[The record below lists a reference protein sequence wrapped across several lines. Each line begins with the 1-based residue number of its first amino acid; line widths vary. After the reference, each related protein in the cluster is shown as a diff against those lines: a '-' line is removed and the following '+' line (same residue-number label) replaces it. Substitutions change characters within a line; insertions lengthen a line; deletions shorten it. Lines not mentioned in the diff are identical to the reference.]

1 MSPSCSQ
8 TARGWDMATRP
19 STKLDEPGTRRRCA
33 GARAAARASPGDE
46 PGGCTRGAPCSCIQG
61 WRVATS
67 GGEAKA
73 SLLRRGV
80 GGTCSDQ
87 LRCPSGFAHD
97 GIRECPRWGQEL
109 PAPPGCSPRW
119 ALRSWRERQG
129 GAGRQTF
136 GTRSPKDPRHAPRSA
151 TYPNPDRR
159 SENEAT
165 GGKTTSHRPGT
176 PAPPRGGAASRP
188 CSGGFTSNVN
198 PGPAHSGCSSPAVH
212 TAHLILNRV
221 PRS

>member
-8 TARGWDMATRP
+8 TARGWDVATRP

-136 GTRSPKDPRHAPRSA
+136 GTRSPKDPRMLHALRHTQTQTADPRTRRQEERPQA
-151 TYPNPDRR
+151 TARGRPLRR
-159 SENEAT
+159 A
-165 GGKTTSHRPGT
+165 G
-176 PAPPRGGAASRP
+176 APPLDLAQEGSLAK
-188 CSGGFTSNVN
+188 
-198 PGPAHSGCSSPAVH
+198 
-212 TAHLILNRV
+212 
-221 PRS
+221 